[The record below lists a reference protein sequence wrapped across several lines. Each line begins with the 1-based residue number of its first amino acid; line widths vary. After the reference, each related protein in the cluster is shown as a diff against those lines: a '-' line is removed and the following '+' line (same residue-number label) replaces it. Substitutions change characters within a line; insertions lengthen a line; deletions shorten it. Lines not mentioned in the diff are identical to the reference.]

1 LPQSDALP
9 MVARDDASIHPVC
22 FFDVHNLKIALL
34 TLVAAVQ
41 GYNITSL
48 KIIITIIYC
57 IKGFCVSL
65 EILRRRWFRC
75 DRSGRLKIIN
85 ALPIVRDLYVC
96 LAYREILSIPAYV
109 LARAEKS
116 R

>member
-1 LPQSDALP
+1 
-9 MVARDDASIHPVC
+9 MVARDDASIHPVR
-22 FFDVHNLKIALL
+22 FLDVHNLKIVLL
-34 TLVAAVQ
+34 TLVSAAQ

-48 KIIITIIYC
+48 KIIITIIYR

>member
-65 EILRRRWFRC
+65 EFKVSL
-75 DRSGRLKIIN
+75 DGLII
-85 ALPIVRDLYVC
+85 
-96 LAYREILSIPAYV
+96 
-109 LARAEKS
+109 
-116 R
+116 